1 MTLQIRACNLL
12 YLCAVLPK
20 TMKHITT
27 LEQLSKSVRDLSETV
42 AHSFESVSLVDL
54 NYKPAPNSWSM
65 LQCLEHLNRYSRYYN
80 PALAKAIAQH
90 TGEQAHLG
98 SITYSWFGK
107 KSVEMV
113 RPQNTKKHKTVRHM
127 NPNTSQLNRATV
139 GEFLQHQQELLQ
151 LIYDAR
157 KVDLNKKAVPVEFF
171 KLLKLRIGEA
181 LEFVVLHQER
191 HVQQALRVKQ
201 QLAQQAAA

>member
-1 MTLQIRACNLL
+1 
-12 YLCAVLPK
+12 
-20 TMKHITT
+20 MKHITT
-27 LEQLSKSVRDLSETV
+27 LEQLSKSVRHLAETV
-42 AHSFESVSLVDL
+42 AHSFESMSLVDL

-80 PALAKAIAQH
+80 PALANAIAQH
-90 TGEQAHLG
+90 TGEQAHIG
-98 SITYSWFGK
+98 SISYSWLGK

-113 RPQNTKKHKTVRHM
+113 RLQNTKKHKTVKHM
-127 NPNTSQLNRATV
+127 NPNNSQLNRATV

-151 LIYDAR
+151 LLYDAR